1 MRSGR
6 DTAPEGQ
13 LQAESEMGVRSMT
26 GFARANGEA
35 AGFLFSIE
43 LKSVN
48 ARGLELRLQLPHP
61 ADAFESAWRRRLKQ
75 RLTRGTVH
83 VRLDLKRA
91 NGSADEETIVDHD
104 RLDLLCRIAERY
116 ADRTGVAPAR
126 LDVLMALPGILG
138 SAEPAGLD
146 DVTRDALGNALTEA
160 LDAAIDGLIEA
171 RRREG
176 SALAEVMAELLDEMK
191 EWSERAADAAE
202 AAVPALKKRIE
213 ERASELLEQVEA
225 LDPGRLEQEMALLAV
240 KQDVREEIERLRVH
254 VAAAR
259 ALLAE
264 GGAIGRK
271 LDFLAQ
277 EMNRE
282 ANTLCAKAQDRRLTE
297 AGLAL
302 KAAIDRFREQAQNIE

>member
-1 MRSGR
+1 
-6 DTAPEGQ
+6 
-13 LQAESEMGVRSMT
+13 MGVRSMT
-26 GFARANGEA
+26 GFARASGEA

-48 ARGLELRLQLPHP
+48 ARGLEIRIQLSHP
-61 ADAFESAWRRRLKQ
+61 ADAFESAWRRHLKQ

-83 VRLDLKRA
+83 VRLDLKRT
-91 NGSADEETIVDHD
+91 NGSTDEEVIIDHD
-104 RLDLLCRIAERY
+104 RLDLLCRVAERY
-116 ADRTGVAPAR
+116 TDRAGVAPAR
-126 LDVLMALPGILG
+126 LDGLMALPGVLVGGAEKTDLDEAAREELG
-138 SAEPAGLD
+138 AVLMTTLD
-146 DVTRDALGNALTEA
+146 V
-160 LDAAIDGLIEA
+160 AIDGLIEA

-176 SALAEVMAELLDEMK
+176 SALAEVMADLLDEMK

-213 ERASELLEQVEA
+213 ERASELMEQVEA
-225 LDPGRLEQEMALLAV
+225 LDPSRLEQEVVLLAV

-254 VAAAR
+254 VTAAR

-264 GGAIGRK
+264 GGTIGRK